1 VVGSGG
7 DVVALKG
14 GGEVF
19 GGFLSGDVDDGGE
32 TVGVLEGLYEMGET
46 VGGGE
51 R

>member
-1 VVGSGG
+1 MVGACG
-7 DVVALKG
+7 DVVALEG

-19 GGFLSGDVDDGGE
+19 CGFLTGDVDDGGE
-32 TVGVLEGLYEMGET
+32 TVGVLEGLDEMGEP